1 MIRGNNGQPSA
12 WTEVGWMALL
22 MPALVSNSVWATKSV
37 TSGVSDAYI
46 ESGANRQILSVTCL
60 SACATDYNLRT
71 DLVDFFI
78 GHTELLR
85 WGECGLNDLV

>member
-1 MIRGNNGQPSA
+1 M
-12 WTEVGWMALL
+12 GWVAVL
-22 MPALVSNSVWATKSV
+22 MPALVSNSVWATKSF

-60 SACATDYNLRT
+60 SACATDYNLRA

-78 GHTELLR
+78 GTHRTTSVGRVWSE
-85 WGECGLNDLV
+85 

>member
-12 WTEVGWMALL
+12 WTEVGWIALL

-46 ESGANRQILSVTCL
+46 ESGANWQILSVTCL
-60 SACATDYNLRT
+60 SVCATVYNLRA
-71 DLVDFFI
+71 DLVEFFI
-78 GHTELLR
+78 GTHRTTPVGRVWSE
-85 WGECGLNDLV
+85 